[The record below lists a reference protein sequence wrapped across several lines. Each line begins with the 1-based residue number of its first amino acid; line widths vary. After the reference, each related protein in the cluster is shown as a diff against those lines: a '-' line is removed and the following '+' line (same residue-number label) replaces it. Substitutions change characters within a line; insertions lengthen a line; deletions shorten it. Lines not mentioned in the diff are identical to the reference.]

1 MRIEREAGEETDKS
15 TSKGTQHWN
24 HGLRERVG
32 KEKGK
37 KNGQLMMNKNVKR
50 VKPNT
55 LRFLLVVAQVGGSK
69 QRTDSGERIVKCRQ
83 NLPSIE

>member
-1 MRIEREAGEETDKS
+1 VWVRIERGAGEETDKS

-37 KNGQLMMNKNVKR
+37 NGQKEKW
-50 VKPNT
+50 
-55 LRFLLVVAQVGGSK
+55 A
-69 QRTDSGERIVKCRQ
+69 TDDGKGTKM
-83 NLPSIE
+83 